1 MLKYSPNKHIT
12 QKMCDDAVD
21 DFVRTLNFVSDWF
34 VTSKMIKIL
43 FTALY
48 VDENILYF
56 DKDFGNV
63 VFNYNEM
70 SILNIDL
77 KNINLDNNFDEDDPG
92 TFSHVR
98 CLAWHIKFEKHKA
111 LKKELNE
118 ELMPV
123 ARHSN
128 RWRDWCVSEDEKNET
143 DSMFIEEL

>member
-1 MLKYSPNKHIT
+1 
-12 QKMCDDAVD
+12 MCDDAVD
-21 DFVRTLNFVSDWF
+21 DFVRALNFVSDWF

-43 FTALY
+43 FPALY

-98 CLAWHIKFEKHKA
+98 RLA
-111 LKKELNE
+111 
-118 ELMPV
+118 
-123 ARHSN
+123 
-128 RWRDWCVSEDEKNET
+128 
-143 DSMFIEEL
+143 

>member
-63 VFNYNEM
+63 IFNYKEM
-70 SILNIDL
+70 GILNTDP
-77 KNINLDNNFDEDDPG
+77 NCINLDDNNFDEDDSG
-92 TFSHVR
+92 TIIHVR
-98 CLAWHIKFEKHKA
+98 LLA
-111 LKKELNE
+111 
-118 ELMPV
+118 
-123 ARHSN
+123 
-128 RWRDWCVSEDEKNET
+128 
-143 DSMFIEEL
+143 

>member
-56 DKDFGNV
+56 DKILV
-63 VFNYNEM
+63 MLYLIIMKWVFL
-70 SILNIDL
+70 I
-77 KNINLDNNFDEDDPG
+77 
-92 TFSHVR
+92 
-98 CLAWHIKFEKHKA
+98 
-111 LKKELNE
+111 
-118 ELMPV
+118 
-123 ARHSN
+123 
-128 RWRDWCVSEDEKNET
+128 
-143 DSMFIEEL
+143 